1 MFDYLIDIAEK
12 QQEVYRNA
20 KLIRKFRKSVKQQE
34 RREDCVPAI
43 SIPEVFLRF
52 FYLLYILFFLLF
64 DHIQKMTFSFL
75 FQNLK

>member
-52 FYLLYILFFLLF
+52 FLFVVYIVFFTL
-64 DHIQKMTFSFL
+64 
-75 FQNLK
+75 